1 MAKKAKAA
9 KVVVP
14 PSVDKPAP
22 KSKRALETTS
32 ATAKKKAAVKAPAV
46 KKKAA
51 AKASAAKAEATAAR
65 SRVKQLELQL
75 KAERKLNQKL
85 RRALEQIQGVV
96 TSSLR

>member
-22 KSKRALETTS
+22 NSKRGLETTS
-32 ATAKKKAAVKAPAV
+32 SSRTKKEKAPAAKKKATAKS
-46 KKKAA
+46 AA
-51 AKASAAKAEATAAR
+51 AKADATAAR

-85 RRALEQIQGVV
+85 RRALEQIQGV
-96 TSSLR
+96 TISSLR